1 MELVQKIQGMWNRS
15 DMLHYVAKITKGGE
29 KMKGKNIILC
39 LCITISVI
47 LCGTGC
53 GKEDKEVS
61 GENAMSENTSNEEV
75 TREDSSSE
83 KISSEETLT
92 EDTSSEDVSD
102 VKLEIGET
110 EQRELWTQTF
120 VYPDNID
127 DTFVIDVCLPDEY
140 DESIAYPVVYL
151 TDCYWRREDYGSIK
165 ELYESGKTKEFILI
179 GIGYPDDYDFDT
191 IRERDL
197 LREPDKFLTMIIN
210 GVIPYVETNYNID
223 AKDRTFCG
231 ASYGGYFMLYS
242 LFQSDG
248 LTKDVFKNYVLA
260 SPTFFERTDG
270 ISLDDYED
278 IYEKRTNV
286 LNANVYLT
294 VGEEEEESYFQI
306 PIRNFVEKVQTR
318 DYNGLNLTYK
328 VYKGKEHYT
337 VWVPTLLDGLEMYL
351 AK

>member
-1 MELVQKIQGMWNRS
+1 MKRKRS
-15 DMLHYVAKITKGGE
+15 VT
-29 KMKGKNIILC
+29 C
-39 LCITISVI
+39 LCIALFII

-53 GKEDKEVS
+53 GKKDEEVY
-61 GENAMSENTSNEEV
+61 ENKVVNEEEISSENTSSEN
-75 TREDSSSE
+75 TSS
-83 KISSEETLT
+83 
-92 EDTSSEDVSD
+92 EDTSSEETSE

-110 EQRELWTQTF
+110 QQRELWTQTF

-127 DTFVIDVCLPDEY
+127 DTFVIDVCLPDDY

-165 ELYESGKTKEFILI
+165 ELYQLGKTKEFILI

-210 GVIPYVETNYNID
+210 GVIPYVESNYNID

-231 ASYGGYFMLYS
+231 ASFGGYFMLYS

-260 SPTFFERTDG
+260 SPTFFERTRG
-270 ISLDDYED
+270 NSLDDYEEE
-278 IYEKRTNV
+278 YGKRTNV

-318 DYNGLNLTYK
+318 DYSGLNLTYK
-328 VYKGKEHYT
+328 VYEGKEHYT
-337 VWVPTLLDGLEMYL
+337 VWVPSLLDGLEMYL
-351 AK
+351 E